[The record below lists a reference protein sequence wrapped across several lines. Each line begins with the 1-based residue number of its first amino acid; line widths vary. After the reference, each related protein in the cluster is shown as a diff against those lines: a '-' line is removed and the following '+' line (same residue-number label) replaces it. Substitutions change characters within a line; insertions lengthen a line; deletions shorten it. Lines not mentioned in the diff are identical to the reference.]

1 MFLNKYLNEI
11 YLNMLYEKYEEWYIN
26 SINEENFIKVYNL
39 LKEYNFY
46 FIKDI
51 IIYHLEL
58 FECNVG
64 DIKNNILKLKDKLG
78 DNFVFEIGND
88 LTYLEELFPQTTEE
102 EN

>member
-1 MFLNKYLNEI
+1 MFLNKYLNEV
-11 YLNMLYEKYEEWYIN
+11 YLNMLYENYEEWYLN

-58 FECNVG
+58 FECNVE
-64 DIKNNILKLKDKLG
+64 DIKKNILKLKEKLG
-78 DNFVFEIGND
+78 DNFVFEIGNN
-88 LTYLEELFPQTTEE
+88 LTYLEELLPQDTEE
-102 EN
+102 DN